1 MDKLNKANYVAHS
14 INLLA
19 NVARRVEKLV
29 VSHVVALTFL
39 QELINNLEG
48 KVKAAESK
56 IDAEQVWIEKET
68 ENRLAGKLGTLEA
81 KVLKLEQE
89 KETLQLDVD
98 TSRQ

>member
-1 MDKLNKANYVAHS
+1 MDKLNKANY
-14 INLLA
+14 
-19 NVARRVEKLV
+19 VARRVEKLV
-29 VSHVVALTFL
+29 VSHGVALTFL
-39 QELINNLEG
+39 QELINKLDG

-89 KETLQLDVD
+89 KETL
-98 TSRQ
+98 